1 MLLRKY
7 YSYSSAAE
15 KVIPCLYSH
24 KYSLIGITSNV
35 RDKTTVRI
43 FYESPSIKII
53 GYRAG
58 GGSGT
63 ASDYWFV

>member
-15 KVIPCLYSH
+15 RLFLAFYSH
-24 KYSLIGITSNV
+24 KYSLIGITSNG

-43 FYESPSIKII
+43 PYESPSIKII